1 MSRKIVSENPKFTNA
16 RPLVGEMRNAIRRAV
31 ALHPEADPETLMP
44 ELFKRFVSEGLV
56 VKDDWAEEL
65 VYSMVH
71 TEVDTLWAKAEV
83 A

>member
-1 MSRKIVSENPKFTNA
+1 
-16 RPLVGEMRNAIRRAV
+16 
-31 ALHPEADPETLMP
+31 MP